1 MAGQSNARGRG
12 RRAMN
17 EINVVPYIDVMLV
30 LLVIFMVTAPMMTPG
45 VLDLPSVSKVN
56 MAQQDKPLEINIQ
69 ADGSMSLR
77 DTQTGSEQKL
87 SKNGLAEAI
96 KAKMAGQERPVV
108 IAADKSVKYDLVMQ
122 TMDDLQRADVKRV
135 GLLLK
140 PAR

>member
-1 MAGQSNARGRG
+1 MAGDIRGRGRG

-56 MAQQDKPLEINIQ
+56 MAQQDRPIEVDIQ
-69 ADGSMSLR
+69 ADGSVSLR
-77 DTQTGSEQKL
+77 DTKTGQDTKV
-87 SKNGLAEAI
+87 SKQGLADAV
-96 KAKMAGQERPVV
+96 KAMMADTERPVV
-108 IAADKSVKYDLVMQ
+108 IAADKSVKYELVMQ
-122 TMDDLQRADVKRV
+122 AMDDLQRAQVAKV

-140 PAR
+140 PSR